1 MLQRLISSLQKGL
14 IIVEGDAENLLIPA
28 IAELMD
34 KHLHKHGVSIVNVGS
49 TAYKRYVSIF
59 KRKDGKTID
68 MPIAVVSD
76 LDVRAIEYYDDNSK
90 DHKTPELWL
99 KETVLDDLK
108 AITEEVDYDSMAS
121 TFSSLT
127 AFENDVRANKTTN
140 FAPIAETIN
149 RLKAVLTDD
158 KKTKLNEAI
167 LSIIR
172 EEKTNRLK
180 GEINKG
186 KTEIFLPIEWTLEY
200 EIAKSGLFRLLV
212 LAIKA
217 AQIEKNSPEDDL
229 TDERLLELWGKV
241 KEEYPDGHV
250 VTNVEAYNIFAPLND
265 GTISKAITAQYLA
278 GMIAGQLPPIKG
290 NDDLKEKVKGIIEND
305 ERLKYIKKA
314 IEHVT
319 A

>member
-1 MLQRLISSLQKGL
+1 M
-14 IIVEGDAENLLIPA
+14 
-28 IAELMD
+28 
-34 KHLHKHGVSIVNVGS
+34 
-49 TAYKRYVSIF
+49 
-59 KRKDGKTID
+59 
-68 MPIAVVSD
+68 
-76 LDVRAIEYYDDNSK
+76 
-90 DHKTPELWL
+90 
-99 KETVLDDLK
+99 
-108 AITEEVDYDSMAS
+108 
-121 TFSSLT
+121 
-127 AFENDVRANKTTN
+127 
-140 FAPIAETIN
+140 
-149 RLKAVLTDD
+149 KAVLTDD

-186 KTEIFLPIEWTLEY
+186 KTEIFLPIDWTLEY
-200 EIAKSGLFRLLV
+200 EMAKSGLYRLLV

-229 TDERLLELWGKV
+229 TDERLLELWGIVKV
-241 KEEYPDGHV
+241 EYPDGHV
-250 VTNVEAYNIFAPLND
+250 VTNDEAYNIFAPLND
-265 GTISKAITAQYLA
+265 GTISKTITAQYLA

-290 NDDLKEKVKGIIEND
+290 NDDLREKVKGIIEND